1 MIPNTDSNG
10 IHYGYIAADS
20 LDPDLV
26 CELQSRGRDVHYE
39 EALDD
44 LRHAI
49 YNALAEAGVPIGGPR
64 SEVCY
69 EAERVFDLYWE
80 GSDEPIHEGEMDGV
94 KYRTSWL
101 GGALHVWVFESPVT
115 GNYQECSPCVP
126 GAGNLDCPD
135 PNGVLTYDV
144 PPEWRWEDET

>member
-1 MIPNTDSNG
+1 MVNCNPETG
-10 IHYGYIAADS
+10 IRYGYIAAGN

-101 GGALHVWVFESPVT
+101 GGALNVFVLESPHT
-115 GNYQECSPCVP
+115 GHFDECSPCVP
-126 GAGNLDCPD
+126 GAGLLTSENPD
-135 PNGVLTYDV
+135 GVLTYDV